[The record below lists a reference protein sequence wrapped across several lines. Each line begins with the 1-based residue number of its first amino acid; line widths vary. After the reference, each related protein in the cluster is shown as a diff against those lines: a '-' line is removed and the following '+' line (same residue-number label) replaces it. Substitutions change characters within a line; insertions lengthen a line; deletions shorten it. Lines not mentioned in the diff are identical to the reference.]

1 MAAGPVPRCPDR
13 VRNRSNWQRLLFVR
27 VGLFG
32 PPPPPQFSFGENW
45 RPADLLFLDCSL
57 LSQLPVNLPDEGASQ
72 GFPRPGKRRA
82 EGCSANNRL
91 LLHQSQGIFASPPHS
106 CGVQARGIHGLCSP
120 PMPVFV

>member
-72 GFPRPGKRRA
+72 GFP
-82 EGCSANNRL
+82 
-91 LLHQSQGIFASPPHS
+91 PPWETRGG
-106 CGVQARGIHGLCSP
+106 GVFCQ
-120 PMPVFV
+120 